1 MPFKR
6 RSPISLLL
14 YSRSAVAADLFQLT
28 VNGQTRSYS
37 SVNELPNFNT
47 MKQQFSVIKWDND
60 LLTYL

>member
-28 VNGQTRSYS
+28 VNDQTRSYS